1 MNMAYWQDR
10 MQSTQLTLLNK
21 SRKEIEQK
29 MKKYY
34 IKLSKSLIS
43 EYEALY
49 NEVLLKKAAGEAIS
63 PATLYQMDK
72 YWALQTQTR
81 ARMMKLGAYQQSL
94 YSKVFQVF
102 YQGSYNSIGIKGL
115 TAYKTLDDNAI
126 KQVLESVW
134 TADGKSWSQRIW
146 NNTTLLQQTLEEG
159 LIDCVAMGKKSSDLK
174 KTLQDR
180 FSVSFTRADTLVR
193 TELAHIQTEA
203 AKQRYK
209 DYGIE
214 QVEIWA
220 DPDERTCPVCGKLH
234 KKKYPVG
241 ANVPIPAHPRC
252 RCCIVPVVDTSK
264 YNVTQGSDD
273 N

>member
-1 MNMAYWQDR
+1 MAYWQDR
-10 MQSTQLTLLNK
+10 MTAAQNAL
-21 SRKEIEQK
+21 
-29 MKKYY
+29 
-34 IKLSKSLIS
+34 LSKSRREIERKMRKYYVNLSKQLIND
-43 EYEALY
+43 YEALY
-49 NEVLLKKAAGEAIS
+49 EQVLLKKAAGEQVS
-63 PATLYQMDK
+63 TATLYQMDK
-72 YWALQTQTR
+72 FWSLQAQTR

-94 YSKVFQVF
+94 YSKIFEIF
-102 YQGSYNSIGIKGL
+102 YRSSYNSISIKGL

-134 TADGKSWSQRIW
+134 TADGKSWSTRIW
-146 NNTTLLQQTLEEG
+146 NNTALLQQTLEEG
-159 LIDCVAMGKKSSDLK
+159 LIECVAAGRKTSALK
-174 KTLQDR
+174 KTLQER
-180 FSVSFTRADTLVR
+180 FGVSFNRADVLAR

-220 DPDERTCPVCGKLH
+220 DPDERTCEVCGKLH

-252 RCCIVPVVDTSK
+252 RCCIVPVVNTDK
-264 YNVTQGSDD
+264 YAIEGLGD